1 MQRGRLPP
9 STPLDQL
16 EKVLSKRTQP
26 GDTVV
31 LEATG
36 NAFEVAARILR
47 CGRHAVVLNSE
58 AVSDIG
64 RKYCVTDKED
74 AAKLGRA
81 WLIGY
86 AKVVWQPDPR
96 TADNRHL
103 FFAHQNA
110 VTDAVRARN
119 RVWAFL
125 DEHCLKRPRRLAL
138 HDPRTPGR
146 LLALR
151 DWSDLEREL
160 LSDQVAAYRVAQ
172 LRRSFRA
179 VASA

>member
-1 MQRGRLPP
+1 
-9 STPLDQL
+9 
-16 EKVLSKRTQP
+16 
-26 GDTVV
+26 
-31 LEATG
+31 
-36 NAFEVAARILR
+36 
-47 CGRHAVVLNSE
+47 VVLNSE

-81 WLIGY
+81 WLTGY

-96 TADNRHL
+96 TADYRHL